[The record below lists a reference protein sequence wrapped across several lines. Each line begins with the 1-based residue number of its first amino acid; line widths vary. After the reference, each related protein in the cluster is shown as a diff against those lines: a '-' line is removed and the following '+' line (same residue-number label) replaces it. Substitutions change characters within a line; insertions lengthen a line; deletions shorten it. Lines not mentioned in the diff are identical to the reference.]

1 MWAELALNQPG
12 GTLDYCLLGYCL
24 LVGLL
29 NDKRASRGAPASAKE
44 VDRLQRLPGLAA
56 NRARTVRN
64 SSTPSCRKGRASKR
78 LRLRRCC
85 RAVRI

>member
-44 VDRLQRLPGLAA
+44 VDRLQRLPAGAP
-56 NRARTVRN
+56 RRESRTHGEELEHSIV
-64 SSTPSCRKGRASKR
+64 P
-78 LRLRRCC
+78 
-85 RAVRI
+85 